1 MIVASAGHVDHGK
14 TLLVKALTGVDTDAL
29 PEEKARGL
37 TIDLGFA
44 YRDLGDGDPTGFID
58 VPGHERFV
66 RTMVA
71 GVSGIDVVMFVVAAD
86 DGPMPQ
92 TAEHL
97 AILDLLGVTQGVV
110 ALSKVDRVDAARVA
124 EVEAQIRALLAPTA
138 PTALAGLP
146 IVPVSAVTGAGVE
159 TLREHLLALKR
170 ALPPRPVRGNFRLAV
185 DRSFLLKGA
194 GRIVTGTVFSGQ
206 VAVGDAVQHVPGGGE
221 VRVRGLHAHNREAST
236 AQAGQRCALNI
247 TGAGLREGDLK
258 RGDWMVAADA
268 ACASQ
273 RLDVEIRVL
282 ADEPR
287 ALANRTPVH
296 VHLGAADVT
305 GRLVTLDGQAIA
317 PGGRGLAQLQLD
329 RPMHALRGDKL
340 VLRDQS
346 ARRTLGGGVVIDP
359 LPDMRGRSRDERRA
373 CLAAMAA
380 GSAAE
385 ALPAMLDALPGGLD
399 LDAFCRAWNLAPTAR
414 EALLAD
420 VPLSRCGGTPIALA
434 DTRWQA
440 LEALALDAL
449 RAFHRAQPEVLGQGE
464 RELERGLRQRL
475 LPGVF
480 AAVIETA
487 VGAGRAVRDGAVLRL
502 PEHAPRRSP
511 ADEALWKRVRPLLA
525 DDAQKA
531 PVVHDLATLLKMT
544 PALLDGFLL
553 RAAKQG
559 LVVKVSAKRYFLPEA
574 MARFET
580 AVRELAARPPRGQ
593 FTAAEFRDR
602 VGIGRNA
609 VIEILEYFDRIGLTH
624 RAGDLRT
631 LLDVKRR

>member
-44 YRDLGDGDPTGFID
+44 YRDLGDGAPTGFID

-97 AILDLLGVTQGVV
+97 AILDLLGVTRGVV

-138 PTALAGLP
+138 LAELP
-146 IVPVSAVTGAGVE
+146 IVPVSAVTGVGVE

-170 ALPPRPVRGNFRLAV
+170 ALPPRPVRGNFRLAI

-206 VAVGDAVQHVPGGGE
+206 VAVGDAVRHVPGGGE
-221 VRVRGLHAHNREAST
+221 VRVRGLHAHNREAAS
-236 AQAGQRCALNI
+236 ARAGQRCALNI
-247 TGAGLREGDLK
+247 TGTGLREGDLK
-258 RGDWMVAADA
+258 RGDWMVAMDA
-268 ACASQ
+268 ASASQ

-282 ADEPR
+282 PDEPR

-329 RPMHALRGDKL
+329 RPMHALRGDAL

-346 ARRTLGGGVVIDP
+346 ARRTLGGGVVVDP

-380 GSAAE
+380 GNVAA
-385 ALPAMLDALPGGLD
+385 ALPAMLAALPGGLD
-399 LDAFCRAWNLAPTAR
+399 LDAFCRAWNLAADER
-414 EALLAD
+414 EALLAE
-420 VPLSRCGGTPIALA
+420 VPLQRCGNGAIALA
-434 DTRWQA
+434 ETRWQA
-440 LEALALDAL
+440 LETQALEAL

-480 AAVIETA
+480 ASVIEAA
-487 VGAGRAVRDGAVLRL
+487 VSAGRVVRDGAVLRL
-502 PEHAPRRSP
+502 PDHAARRSP

-525 DDAQKA
+525 DDELKA
-531 PVVHDLATLLKMT
+531 PVVHDLATPLKMNA
-544 PALLDGFLL
+544 ALLEGFLV

-559 LVVKVSAKRYFLPEA
+559 LVVKVSAKRYFLPSA
-574 MARFET
+574 MARFE
-580 AVRELAARPPRGQ
+580 AVVRELAARPPRGQ